1 MPNETLPQLLNRVAD
16 LALARLEKRDQDL
29 LTLCQILR
37 SHWGDLPPTVQAA
50 VDEIEEAA

>member
-1 MPNETLPQLLNRVAD
+1 MTETLPQLLNRIGDRAIS
-16 LALARLEKRDQDL
+16 RLEKREKDL

-37 SHWGDLPPTVQAA
+37 SHWGELPPPVQAA